1 MSEPP
6 VIGTAPNF
14 KSLLR
19 IVDLVAPTNRAVLI
33 CGPTGAGKEV
43 IARLIH
49 RLSSN
54 PDTPFIDINCGSI
67 PEHLI
72 EAEFFGHTK
81 GAFTGAVANR
91 VGYFELAGAGTLFLD
106 EIGELPLSLQPKLLR
121 VLEMRTFRPVG
132 STEVRHFRGRI
143 VAATHRDLQALVA
156 SNTFRED
163 LYYRLANFVLDI
175 PGLDQRREDIPAL
188 VSHFVSLQAR
198 QISFTAEAM
207 EYLCQHAW
215 PGNVRELRSL
225 IDRLAVL
232 SDTPRIT
239 TEVLTAF
246 LAPSHPVFS
255 LETLAD
261 ELLKLKGANK
271 LEAAERLLIDRAMQ
285 LCGGNKSAAANL
297 LGVGRKSVE
306 RRHAVR
312 EDKATLA
319 QRYLNDAR
327 RLVEQSAFSE
337 AIPILERALE
347 TLVSVADQD
356 EYRLLH
362 FELHRLRG
370 VSYRSIYG
378 WLDTHAMHSYETALK
393 LGYQLGDMV
402 DLGSLLFGF
411 WTAQLMSLQL
421 GKARATA
428 QEMLQRSQAG
438 GNANAIGE
446 AHLAMANTLFW
457 LGDNEEVLACLQ
469 RGGLL
474 PENGDERIG
483 AQGFD
488 IIGLAMTLEG
498 LTLFQTGSFQRAR
511 ASMEKLRLRGEREGA
526 LTFNRVISLQGAAWL
541 ACLFEDAEQLGPLAT
556 MLESIARIHGYAFY
570 QGIGKFFIGQHLV
583 FQNAFD
589 EAEHHMHDGYE
600 NYMLRDGGKLFHSFQ
615 ARKRGELMLLA
626 GRPEESDALVSE
638 ALDIAIQSNERA
650 YLVELQI
657 AKAKAKQAM
666 GDLNG
671 AEHGLRNALSTAQV
685 LGSIPPRIDAATS
698 LAHLLRD
705 SGRQHEALNIV
716 KEALREVEQST
727 PFPTLIRAWEV
738 QQELQLV
745 ITEVSDK
752 GEKYGI

>member
-14 KSLLR
+14 KNLLR

-33 CGPTGAGKEV
+33 CGPTGSGKEV

-49 RLSSN
+49 RLSTN

-81 GAFTGAVANR
+81 GAFTGAVASR
-91 VGYFELAGAGTLFLD
+91 LGYFELAGAGTLFLD

-143 VAATHRDLQALVA
+143 VAATHRNLQALVA

-163 LYYRLANFVLDI
+163 LFYRLANFVLDI
-175 PGLDQRREDIPAL
+175 PGLDQRKEDIPAL
-188 VSHFVSLQAR
+188 VSHFVSMQSR
-198 QISFTAEAM
+198 QISFTTEAM

-225 IDRLAVL
+225 IDRLAIL

-239 TEVLTAF
+239 TEVLTTF
-246 LAPSHPVFS
+246 LAPSLPAFS

-261 ELLKLKGANK
+261 ELLKLKGDNK
-271 LEAAERLLIDRAMQ
+271 LDATERLLIDRAMQ
-285 LCGGNKSAAANL
+285 LCGGNKSAAAHL
-297 LGVGRKSVE
+297 LGVSRKSVE
-306 RRHAVR
+306 RRQVVR
-312 EDKATLA
+312 EDKRTIA
-319 QRYLNDAR
+319 QRYLNDGR
-327 RLVEQSAFSE
+327 RLVEQSLFSE
-337 AIPILERALE
+337 AIPVLERALE
-347 TLVSVADQD
+347 TLVSVSDHD

-378 WLDTHAMHSYETALK
+378 WLDVHAMHSYETALK
-393 LGYQLGDMV
+393 LGYQLGDLV
-402 DLGSLLFGF
+402 DLGALLFGF

-438 GNANAIGE
+438 GNADAIGE

-457 LGDNEEVLACLQ
+457 LGDNEEVLACLR
-469 RGGLL
+469 RGSLL
-474 PENGDERIG
+474 PDNDEERIG

-488 IIGLAMTLEG
+488 ILGLAITLEG
-498 LTLFQTGSFQRAR
+498 LTLFQTGSFRLAR
-511 ASMEKLRLRGEREGA
+511 AAMEKLRLRGEKEDA

-541 ACLFEDAEQLGPLAT
+541 ACLFEDAEQLGPLAAK
-556 MLESIARIHGYAFY
+556 LESIARMHGYAFY

-583 FQNAFD
+583 FQNAFE
-589 EAEHHMHDGYE
+589 EAERHMLDGYK

-615 ARKRGELMLLA
+615 ARKRGELLLLA
-626 GRPEESDALVSE
+626 GRAEESEALVSE
-638 ALDIAIQSNERA
+638 ALEIAIHSNERA

-657 AKAKAKQAM
+657 AKAKARQIM
-666 GDLNG
+666 GYLDA
-671 AEHGLRNALSTAQV
+671 AEQGLRNALSTAQV
-685 LGSIPPRIDAATS
+685 LGTVPPRIDAATS
-698 LAHLLRD
+698 LACLLRD
-705 SGRQHEALNIV
+705 SGRQTEAIEIL
-716 KEALREVEQST
+716 KDALRDVEQDT
-727 PFPTLIRAWEV
+727 PFPTLTRAWEV
-738 QQELQLV
+738 QQSLDVFL
-745 ITEVSDK
+745 
-752 GEKYGI
+752 GI